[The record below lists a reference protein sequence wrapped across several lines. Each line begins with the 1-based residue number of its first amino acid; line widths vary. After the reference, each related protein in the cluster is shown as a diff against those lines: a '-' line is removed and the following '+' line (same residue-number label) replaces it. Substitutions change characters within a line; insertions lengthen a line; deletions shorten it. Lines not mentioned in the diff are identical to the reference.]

1 MVYIPFW
8 ICAFAGA
15 VIDVRERRFPNALA
29 AACAVAA
36 FAGVWLDRG
45 LNTALDHAGP
55 AVIVYLSLVLTESLW
70 RRFRQAPGIGMGD
83 AKALFALCTLDPLG
97 GIVAFAVALLVLAL
111 SCLFTKSRILFK
123 EHAMATNQETAVIKA
138 RMDRIPAALS
148 PELVERIAADR
159 ASGVVNPY
167 RCCDDQVIRRI
178 DRAADKGTLMRPAFM
193 RDTEKILHLPAYTR
207 YAGKTQVFSF
217 RSNDDL
223 SRRGLHV
230 QLVSRIARDI
240 GRALGLNSD
249 LIEAIGL
256 GHDLGHTP
264 FGHAGERFLSEI
276 YHERTGRYFFHNVQ
290 SVRVLDALYGRNVS
304 LQTLDGVLCHN
315 GEYEQRVFEL
325 SDMASFDQFDRTVE
339 DCIATGYGAIEHL
352 RPMTLEGCVVRISD
366 ILAYVGRDRQ
376 DAIAAGLLSPDAF
389 DDGRGGAYNS
399 WILTHA
405 SIDIVEHSYGKP
417 RIEMSEDLFEE
428 IRRAKRE
435 NYEKIYSKGG
445 IEGDSEAELREAF
458 EKLYDRCLQDLN
470 KGDEFSYI
478 FKHHVSR
485 IEQQLSYYDRTYA
498 WQDDK
503 DQAVV
508 DYIASMTDGYFC
520 ELTSKLFPGLKF
532 PHRTYIN
539 ER

>member
-1 MVYIPFW
+1 M
-8 ICAFAGA
+8 
-15 VIDVRERRFPNALA
+15 
-29 AACAVAA
+29 
-36 FAGVWLDRG
+36 
-45 LNTALDHAGP
+45 
-55 AVIVYLSLVLTESLW
+55 
-70 RRFRQAPGIGMGD
+70 
-83 AKALFALCTLDPLG
+83 
-97 GIVAFAVALLVLAL
+97 
-111 SCLFTKSRILFK
+111 
-123 EHAMATNQETAVIKA
+123 
-138 RMDRIPAALS
+138 
-148 PELVERIAADR
+148 
-159 ASGVVNPY
+159 
-167 RCCDDQVIRRI
+167 
-178 DRAADKGTLMRPAFM
+178 
-193 RDTEKILHLPAYTR
+193 
-207 YAGKTQVFSF
+207 
-217 RSNDDL
+217 
-223 SRRGLHV
+223 

-240 GRALGLNSD
+240 GRALGLNCD

-264 FGHAGERFLSEI
+264 FGHAGERFLNDI
-276 YHERTGRYFFHNVQ
+276 YHERTGRFFFHNVQ

-325 SDMASFDQFDRTVE
+325 SDMGSFDQFDRTVE

-405 SIDIVEHSYGKP
+405 SIDIAEHSYGKP

-458 EKLYDRCLQDLN
+458 EKLYGRCLRDIN
-470 KGDEFSYI
+470 EGDESSYI
-478 FKHHVSR
+478 FKHHISR
-485 IEQQLSYYDRTYA
+485 IEQQLSYYDRVYA

>member
-1 MVYIPFW
+1 MDARPEQ
-8 ICAFAGA
+8 
-15 VIDVRERRFPNALA
+15 DRSMVRERMA
-29 AACAVAA
+29 A
-36 FAGVWLDRG
+36 
-45 LNTALDHAGP
+45 
-55 AVIVYLSLVLTESLW
+55 
-70 RRFRQAPGIGMGD
+70 
-83 AKALFALCTLDPLG
+83 
-97 GIVAFAVALLVLAL
+97 
-111 SCLFTKSRILFK
+111 
-123 EHAMATNQETAVIKA
+123 
-138 RMDRIPAALS
+138 IPDALS
-148 PELVERIAADR
+148 PELVERMRSDR
-159 ASGVVNPY
+159 AHGWVNPY
-167 RCCDDQVIRRI
+167 RTDDSAALRREQRPR
-178 DRAADKGTLMRPAFM
+178 DQASFWRPAFV
-193 RDTEKILHLPAYTR
+193 RDVEKILHLPAYNR

-217 RSNDDL
+217 RANDDL

-230 QLVSRIARDI
+230 QLVARIARDI
-240 GRALGLNSD
+240 GYALGLNCD

-264 FGHAGERFLSEI
+264 FGHAGERCLNDVFQA
-276 YHERTGRYFFHNVQ
+276 RTGRSFHHNVH
-290 SVRVLDALYGRNVS
+290 SVRVLDVLYGRNIT

-325 SDMASFDQFDRTVE
+325 SGLSGFEEFDATVE
-339 DCIATGYGAIEHL
+339 QCYTKGGRAIGHL

-458 EKLYDRCLQDLN
+458 EKLYDRCLQDIN
-470 KGDEFSYI
+470 EGDESSYI
-478 FKHHVSR
+478 FKHHISR